1 MFVVAFLLTDEAW
14 QFYVAMFWIGIT
26 IGGPYNII
34 GSVITIDLG
43 EQTKKLGGNVAIIS
57 ALVEGSAAIF
67 AACSQTIISLLKE
80 E

>member
-1 MFVVAFLLTDEAW
+1 LSSIIMFVVAFLLTDQAW

-43 EQTKKLGGNVAIIS
+43 
-57 ALVEGSAAIF
+57 
-67 AACSQTIISLLKE
+67 
-80 E
+80 